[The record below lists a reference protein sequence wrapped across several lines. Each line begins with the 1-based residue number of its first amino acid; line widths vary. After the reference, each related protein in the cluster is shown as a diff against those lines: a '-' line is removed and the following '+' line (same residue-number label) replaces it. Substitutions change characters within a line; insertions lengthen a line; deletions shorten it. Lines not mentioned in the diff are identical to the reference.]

1 MLLFI
6 TIIASVRYFMWFKR
20 HWIYNYKLGLMAR
33 YKTVKSSWRNY
44 INSMFGTAFVIKAGS
59 SVDVNDCWIISVLLR
74 MFSPEVHI
82 LSEVSV
88 LSFPKRLIQSWRPR
102 HRTRRRSRQAGIE
115 EEAPLGCWRRR
126 VSAEGVGGGGRP
138 AAPVVTVPGETIL
151 PAVVGEV
158 EGGGGGRGVPDEYIF
173 QKQPILM
180 SHWINK
186 AVRGLLPA
194 SRHQTWKFPIW
205 EVHIFPVREQR
216 VKLTALACWTND
228 KVTLLTVNASCMV
241 RLSNL

>member
-33 YKTVKSSWRNY
+33 HKTVKRSWRNY
-44 INSMFGTAFVIKAGS
+44 INSMFGTTFVIKAGS
-59 SVDVNDCWIISVLLR
+59 SVDVNDCWII
-74 MFSPEVHI
+74 FSSLKNVFSEVHI

-88 LSFPKRLIQSWRPR
+88 LSFPKRLIQSWRPG

-126 VSAEGVGGGGRP
+126 VSAEVVGGGGRP

-151 PAVVGEV
+151 PAVVREV
-158 EGGGGGRGVPDEYIF
+158 EGGGGGRGVPSEYNF
-173 QKQPILM
+173 FYLQPIL
-180 SHWINK
+180 N
-186 AVRGLLPA
+186 
-194 SRHQTWKFPIW
+194 
-205 EVHIFPVREQR
+205 E
-216 VKLTALACWTND
+216 
-228 KVTLLTVNASCMV
+228 
-241 RLSNL
+241 